1 MAESLQRLLQD
12 SGGLRAGRDHHARL
26 LEDRVEAED
35 ASPVGLP
42 AM

>member
-1 MAESLQRLLQD
+1 MAES

-35 ASPVGLP
+35 VSPVSLE